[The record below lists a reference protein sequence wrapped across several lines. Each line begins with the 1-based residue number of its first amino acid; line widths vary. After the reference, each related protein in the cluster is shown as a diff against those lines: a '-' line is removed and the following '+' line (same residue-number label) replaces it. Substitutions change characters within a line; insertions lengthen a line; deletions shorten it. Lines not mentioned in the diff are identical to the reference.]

1 MFALTKKTDYAIIA
15 LCHMAQQAGE
25 VCTAREIA
33 AQFNMPASLVMNVL
47 KVLNQNNL
55 IRSIRGAKGGY
66 LLALRPDQISLADI
80 IVAVEGP
87 IRLVQCAAGRE
98 APTEGCGLADTC
110 PVTKPVNRV
119 HDKLHD
125 FLKQVT
131 LAQIAFDEA
140 YGEAHRECLR
150 LTVLTGTEQAS

>member
-15 LCHMAQQAGE
+15 LCHMAQRNGE

-33 AQFNMPASLVMNVL
+33 QQFNMPASLVMNVL

-66 LLALRPDQISLADI
+66 LLALKPDQITLADI

-87 IRLVQCAAGRE
+87 IRLIQCAGGRE
-98 APTEGCGLADTC
+98 APPQGCGLAQTC
-110 PVTKPVNRV
+110 PVTRPVNRV

-125 FLKQVT
+125 FLKLVT
-131 LAQIAFDEA
+131 LSQIAFDET
-140 YGEAHRECLR
+140 YGDAQRECLR
-150 LTVLTGTEQAS
+150 LNVTEDAELPQ